1 MCLGQ
6 HLARLEM
13 QIALE
18 GLMRRF
24 PNLRLAVP
32 AEDVPMLPIEV
43 LGVIE
48 IPGRPIPSE
57 VERLPVAW

>member
-1 MCLGQ
+1 M
-6 HLARLEM
+6 H
-13 QIALE
+13 IALE